1 MQLGTNR
8 TEIALK
14 RQQQQ
19 QQQQQKGRY
28 VASTSR
34 KLTGLNNEHDRE
46 KCK

>member
-14 RQQQQ
+14 R

-34 KLTGLNNEHDRE
+34 KLTGLNNELDRE

>member
-19 QQQQQKGRY
+19 KGRY
-28 VASTSR
+28 VTSTSR

>member
-19 QQQQQKGRY
+19 QQKGRY
-28 VASTSR
+28 VVSTSR